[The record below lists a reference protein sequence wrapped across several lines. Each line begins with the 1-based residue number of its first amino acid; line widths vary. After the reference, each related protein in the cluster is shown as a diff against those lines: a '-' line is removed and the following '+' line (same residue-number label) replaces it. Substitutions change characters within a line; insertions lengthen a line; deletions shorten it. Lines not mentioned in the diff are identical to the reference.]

1 MAHPYLLGGG
11 GLLIILGILL
21 FRWASHYDL
30 KGLALDAAWQVAKN
44 RGRLDVE
51 TDLGNR
57 LKELQAEGSNVE
69 RARMVAGHAARHVVA
84 QAMNV
89 TALICFAAGAV
100 LIAVAVWW
108 K

>member
-1 MAHPYLLGGG
+1 MEHPYLLGGG
-11 GLLIILGILL
+11 GLLIIIGVLL
-21 FRWASHYDL
+21 FRWASRYDL

-44 RGRLDVE
+44 RGRIDTE

-57 LKELQAEGSNVE
+57 IKDLQAQSSNVE
-69 RARMVAGHAARHVVA
+69 RAKMLAGHAARHVVA

-89 TALICFAAGAV
+89 AALICFAAGAA